1 MRPKPLI
8 PIRVATLLTPELCS
22 AKDGYDDSVSE
33 DIWALLDV
41 GEHLRS
47 QVGLGVGD
55 AEILGALVRH
65 REQPADPPGRGGL
78 GGGGGGRGRRA
89 PPGRLV
95 RAGAAAGRPT
105 AGARARRRRG
115 SPVLGRR

>member
-8 PIRVATLLTPELCS
+8 PIRVATLLTPELC
-22 AKDGYDDSVSE
+22 AMKDGYDDCVAE

-41 GEHLRS
+41 REHLRS

-65 REQPADPPGRGGL
+65 REQPADPPGDG
-78 GGGGGGRGRRA
+78 
-89 PPGRLV
+89 
-95 RAGAAAGRPT
+95 
-105 AGARARRRRG
+105 
-115 SPVLGRR
+115 VLGEWRVGEGAELLQRGLRALLPPPARPQHA

>member
-22 AKDGYDDSVSE
+22 TKDGYDDSVAE

-65 REQPADPPGRGGL
+65 RQQPADPPGDGVL
-78 GGGGGGRGRRA
+78 GEWRVGE
-89 PPGRLV
+89 
-95 RAGAAAGRPT
+95 GAELLQRSLCVLEPQPAGRQQ
-105 AGARARRRRG
+105 
-115 SPVLGRR
+115 VLGSVVAED